1 MLTGRPWLRRV
12 RACLWGGV
20 WMGVFGTGIE
30 CPANPTGGVVTLGDA
45 QIQNVVP
52 GLTTIVQSTDRA
64 VIDWQSFSIAAG
76 EQTNFIVPNSTSAT
90 LNRVLGCAPS
100 LLNGSLTSNGHVF
113 LINSNGII
121 FGKGSTVDVA
131 GLTASSLDLDN
142 CKFMAGGEMVF
153 KGSSEAAVRNAGMIR
168 ASSGDAFL
176 IGYQVSNS
184 GTISAPNG
192 TVGLAAGSEVL
203 IMPVG
208 DERVVVRNAV
218 GSRKKTG
225 VSNSGVIE
233 ANVAELKAHN
243 GNVYALA
250 IRNTGRVA
258 ATAVT
263 RQGGRILLSA
273 NGGSI
278 DNSGQLVARGSSGNG
293 GRIKV
298 SAGNGGKATINGRV
312 DADGPDGAGG
322 KVIITGEEVT
332 IRRAVLVSAD
342 GKTEGGQIN
351 IGTYPEVG
359 NAGVTAARTEIAG
372 DLSVGSL
379 EGKGGE
385 IRLAGHSLALEGESV
400 IRADGATGGGRIFVG
415 GGLVGDA
422 SFMSSSCVTID
433 CGVLLTANALENG
446 NGGQVVMFADKALTF
461 QGRAQA
467 LGGAS
472 SGDGGLVVLTAKE
485 SLRIDQLTDRVE
497 LSAANGRA
505 GGLHLKSSE
514 FEILDPGCWVSSPLP
529 ANRLNA
535 ADLSTFLNTAQL
547 TLETERG
554 SSGGSGNIYL
564 KGTVAWNSAQ
574 GLTLSA
580 DCDFL
585 MINDAIGRGVID
597 AQGGGAVTI
606 NVTRAVLLETGTEI
620 RTTTGD
626 VQVRANQREISIPG
640 HSQPITVNGSIVTAG
655 GDITLVG
662 RVSAES
668 GAGTPAIL
676 LDGDGTLRADGGGV
690 ITLKTAGGV
699 VVSHGSLIAAGL
711 ILEGNGDFTLTGVTN
726 AIGTVA
732 TAGTVGSILLENSTA
747 LSIGS
752 LGAASGLNAVGDIS
766 VSTTSA
772 DGLLVRQSIL
782 SQGGAISLNA
792 SVIKVDGT
800 TVTSTGGAPV
810 TLTAHQFVLSNQ
822 PIINGVLQGSGGTA
836 ALTLDD
842 SGLTAGQSYVIGA
855 DRITAG
861 GRTYA
866 FQNVSAIR
874 LDLGAGND
882 LSDTNFFT
890 FDQFLNAGGGTNQL
904 FVGGGPVTSSP
915 LTRPGFGTITFSGFV
930 LTPPPPPAPP
940 PTVAAANIPTAVP
953 AFGAFLLQNA
963 VPVGNAGSNSATQ
976 ANNFAS
982 SASPGAGLAGAGGGA
997 LGMAASAAV
1006 AGLQGGGV
1014 LASLTGSIGQSLG
1027 LVSAGGGAPPSI
1039 ELQSQMNATSSS
1051 AVQSELSLAL
1061 GGDGTMGVRSSTGL
1075 VAVNPGGGAPST
1087 NALGQLA
1094 TGTSLLAQSELA
1106 LGAIGFGEV
1115 ALISQFGAQS
1125 INLGGPPP
1133 VASLQ
1138 RSMAQTAGPESYAT
1152 LSVALGGDGTA
1163 RIDSS
1168 SGDVAI
1174 DLKEQPVPAST
1185 QASLQA
1191 VITPGSFGELSL
1203 ALGGTGEFVL
1213 SDFHGMAVMDAS
1225 GSSAGPQVSARVL
1238 AMLAASS
1245 GSQMSLVL
1253 GGEGT
1258 ALVLAQ
1264 EGIQN
1269 IFFEAVL
1276 PSAGVIS
1283 QLTAATNAQSVEELD
1298 NATR

>member
-1 MLTGRPWLRRV
+1 MLIGRPWLRRV

-90 LNRVLGCAPS
+90 LNRVLGCDPS

-131 GLTASSLDLDN
+131 GLTASTLDLDN
-142 CKFMAGGEMVF
+142 CEFMAGGEMVF
-153 KGSSEAAVRNAGMIR
+153 RGSSEAAVRNAGVIR

-250 IRNTGRVA
+250 IRNTGRIA

-263 RQGGRILLSA
+263 REGGRILLSA

-278 DNSGQLVARGSSGNG
+278 DNSGQLVARGRSGSG

-312 DADGPDGAGG
+312 DADGPEGAGG

-351 IGTYPEVG
+351 IGTDPEAGDVG
-359 NAGVTAARTEIAG
+359 ATAVRTEISG
-372 DLSVGSL
+372 DVSAGSL
-379 EGKGGE
+379 DGKGGE

-400 IRADGATGGGRIFVG
+400 IRADGAMGGGRIFVG

-422 SFMSSSCVTID
+422 AFMSSSCVTIE

-446 NGGQVVMFADKALTF
+446 HGGQVVMFADKDLTF

-472 SGDGGLVVLTAKE
+472 SGDGGLVVLSAKE

-505 GGLHLKSSE
+505 GGLRLKSSE

-535 ADLSTFLNTAQL
+535 ADLSTFLNTANL

-564 KGTVAWNSAQ
+564 KGTVAWNSAL

-585 MINDAIGRGVID
+585 MINDAIGRGVMD
-597 AQGGGAVTI
+597 AQGAGAVTI

-626 VQVRANQREISIPG
+626 VHVMANQREISISG

-676 LDGDGTLRADGGGV
+676 LDGDGKLRAEGGGV
-690 ITLKTAGGV
+690 ITLKTTGGV

-711 ILEGNGDFTLTGVTN
+711 ILEGNGDFTLSGVSN

-732 TAGTVGSILLENSTA
+732 TAGTVGSILLENSTG
-747 LSIGS
+747 LTIGS
-752 LGAASGLNAVGDIS
+752 LGAASGLSAVGDIS
-766 VSTTSA
+766 VSTTSTE
-772 DGLLVRQSIL
+772 GLRVRQSIF
-782 SQGGAISLNA
+782 SQGGEISLNA
-792 SVIKVDGT
+792 PSIQVDGA
-800 TVTSTGGAPV
+800 TVASSGGAPV
-810 TLTAHQFVLSNQ
+810 TLTARQLVLLNQ
-822 PIINGVLQGSGGTA
+822 PIINGVLRGFGSA
-836 ALTLDD
+836 ASLTLDD
-842 SGLTAGQSYVIGA
+842 SGLTSGQRYVIGA
-855 DRITAG
+855 ESITAG
-861 GRTYA
+861 SRTYV

-874 LDLGAGND
+874 LELGPGND

-904 FVGGGPVTSSP
+904 LVGGNPVTSSP

-930 LTPPPPPAPP
+930 LAPPPPPP
-940 PTVAAANIPTAVP
+940 PTVVAANIPTAVP
-953 AFGAFLLQNA
+953 PFGAFLLQNA
-963 VPVGNAGSNSATQ
+963 VPVGNAGSNAATQ
-976 ANNFAS
+976 TNNFTS
-982 SASPGAGLAGAGGGA
+982 SAAASASLAAGGGA
-997 LGMAASAAV
+997 GAANLAATAAA
-1006 AGLQGGGV
+1006 AGVQGGGL
-1014 LASLTGSIGQSLG
+1014 LATLTGSIGQSLG
-1027 LVSAGGGAPPSI
+1027 LVSTGGGAPPSQG
-1039 ELQSQMNATSSS
+1039 LQSQMNATTS
-1051 AVQSELSLAL
+1051 AAAQSELSLAL

-1075 VAVNPGGGAPST
+1075 VAVNPGAGPPSA

-1094 TGTSLLAQSELA
+1094 AGTSLLAQSELA

-1133 VASLQ
+1133 AAALQ
-1138 RSMAQTAGPESYAT
+1138 RRMSQTASPESYAT
-1152 LSVALGGDGTA
+1152 LSMALGGDGTS

-1168 SGDVAI
+1168 VGNVAM
-1174 DLKEQPVPAST
+1174 DLQERPVPATT
-1185 QASLQA
+1185 QARLQA
-1191 VITPGSFGELSL
+1191 VITPGAFGELSL
-1203 ALGGTGEFVL
+1203 ALGGTGVFVVNE
-1213 SDFHGMAVMDAS
+1213 SHGLAVMDAS
-1225 GSSAGPQVSARVL
+1225 GAPAGPLVTPNEL
-1238 AMLAASS
+1238 AMLAAAAN
-1245 GSQMSLVL
+1245 SQMALLL

-1258 ALVLAQ
+1258 AMVLAG

-1269 IFFEAVL
+1269 IAFEAAL

-1283 QLTAATNAQSVEELD
+1283 QLNAATSPQSVEELD
-1298 NATR
+1298 SVTR

>member
-1 MLTGRPWLRRV
+1 
-12 RACLWGGV
+12 
-20 WMGVFGTGIE
+20 MGVFGTGIE
-30 CPANPTGGVVTLGDA
+30 SPANPTGGVVTLGDA

-90 LNRVLGCAPS
+90 LNRVLGCDPS

-131 GLTASSLDLDN
+131 GLTASTLDLDN
-142 CKFMAGGEMVF
+142 SAFMAGGEMVF
-153 KGSSEAAVRNAGMIR
+153 RGSSEAAVRNAGMIR

-250 IRNTGRVA
+250 IRNTGRIA

-312 DADGPDGAGG
+312 DADGHDGAGG

-351 IGTYPEVG
+351 IGTDPEMDDTG
-359 NAGVTAARTEIAG
+359 GTAARTEISG
-372 DLSVGSL
+372 DLSAGSL

-415 GGLVGDA
+415 GGIVGDA

-433 CGVLLTANALENG
+433 CGVLLTANAIENG

-505 GGLHLKSSE
+505 GGLRLKSSE
-514 FEILDPGCWVSSPLP
+514 FEILNPGCWVSSPLP
-529 ANRLNA
+529 ANTLNA
-535 ADLSTFLNTAQL
+535 ADLSTFLNTANL

-597 AQGGGAVTI
+597 AQGSGAVTI
-606 NVTRAVLLETGTEI
+606 SVTRAVLLETGTEI

-626 VQVRANQREISIPG
+626 VHVMANQREISIPG
-640 HSQPITVNGSIVTAG
+640 HSQPITVNGSIVTVG

-662 RVSAES
+662 RVSVES

-676 LDGDGTLRADGGGV
+676 LDGDGTLRTDGGGV
-690 ITLKTAGGV
+690 ITLKTTGGV

-711 ILEGNGDFTLTGVTN
+711 ILEGNGDFTLTGVSN

-732 TAGTVGSILLENSTA
+732 TAGTVGSIVLENSSGLT
-747 LSIGS
+747 IGS
-752 LGAASGLNAVGDIS
+752 LGAASGLSAVGDIS

-810 TLTAHQFVLSNQ
+810 TLTARQLVLLNQ
-822 PIINGVLQGSGGTA
+822 PIINGVLRGFGSAA

-842 SGLTAGQSYVIGA
+842 SGLTTGQSYVIGA
-855 DRITAG
+855 ESITAG
-861 GRTYA
+861 SRTYV

-874 LDLGAGND
+874 LELGPGND

-904 FVGGGPVTSSP
+904 LVGGNPVTSSP

-930 LTPPPPPAPP
+930 LAPPPPPP
-940 PTVAAANIPTAVP
+940 PTVVAANIPTAVP
-953 AFGAFLLQNA
+953 PFGAFLLQNA
-963 VPVGNAGSNSATQ
+963 VPVGNAGSNAATQ
-976 ANNFAS
+976 TNNFTS
-982 SASPGAGLAGAGGGA
+982 SAAASASLAAGGGA
-997 LGMAASAAV
+997 GAANLAATAAAAA
-1006 AGLQGGGV
+1006 AGVQGGGL
-1014 LASLTGSIGQSLG
+1014 LATLTGSIGQSLG
-1027 LVSAGGGAPPSI
+1027 LVSTGGGAPPSQG
-1039 ELQSQMNATSSS
+1039 LQSQMNATTST
-1051 AVQSELSLAL
+1051 AAQSELSLAL

-1075 VAVNPGGGAPST
+1075 VAVNPGGRPSECECARSTGRRHQSAGAER
-1087 NALGQLA
+1087 A
-1094 TGTSLLAQSELA
+1094 
-1106 LGAIGFGEV
+1106 GARGHWLWG
-1115 ALISQFGAQS
+1115 
-1125 INLGGPPP
+1125 
-1133 VASLQ
+1133 
-1138 RSMAQTAGPESYAT
+1138 
-1152 LSVALGGDGTA
+1152 
-1163 RIDSS
+1163 
-1168 SGDVAI
+1168 SGLD
-1174 DLKEQPVPAST
+1174 QPVWC
-1185 QASLQA
+1185 A
-1191 VITPGSFGELSL
+1191 VDQPG
-1203 ALGGTGEFVL
+1203 
-1213 SDFHGMAVMDAS
+1213 
-1225 GSSAGPQVSARVL
+1225 R
-1238 AMLAASS
+1238 LAAGRSAS
-1245 GSQMSLVL
+1245 
-1253 GGEGT
+1253 
-1258 ALVLAQ
+1258 AQ
-1264 EGIQN
+1264 HVPNGQPRIVRH
-1269 IFFEAVL
+1269 AVHG
-1276 PSAGVIS
+1276 ARRGWHG
-1283 QLTAATNAQSVEELD
+1283 AD
-1298 NATR
+1298 